1 MKLEYTTDICGNEIL
16 QDETGQHQV
25 MMAWEKPY
33 MEKCIE
39 YLEPSG
45 SVLEIGF
52 GLGYSAEKLCS
63 YENVSEYSVV
73 ECCPEVW
80 TKFDLFK
87 TEMNDKHPDLKVN
100 IIKGRWEDVLS
111 EGGIFDSV
119 FFDDY
124 NGSVTHESVNRF
136 NKFLYQLLVNHH
148 THIGTKICCYST
160 GDTEYTI
167 TGLEQKSYEYMIDV
181 PKYCNYAKGDKMYI
195 PVIKQTIDYHNAST
209 TILDELKEKLLHP
222 QNKVTEAH
230 KKFHE
235 QVVKAKAYFD
245 KPTSIYCNLMVI
257 DNFYTNAKETRDYIL
272 SQEFKV
278 RGNYP
283 GQRTTSRAT
292 QHLKEMIEGYIQHF
306 AGKIIDWPMPSSS
319 DNDGRNNNDTY
330 NGAFQ
335 YTTSRDRTWI
345 HNDGWNNWAGVLYL
359 TPNAPVNS
367 GTGIFR
373 FKDGTRTVDEA
384 EARGN
389 KKIIDENSQDYNKW
403 ELVDKVGN
411 VFNRLVLFNSKQ
423 YHASLDYFGTNK
435 ENGRLFQVFFFSTKR

>member
-1 MKLEYTTDICGNEIL
+1 MKLEYTNDICGNEIL

-39 YLEPSG
+39 YLEPQG

-52 GLGYSAEKLCS
+52 GLGYSATKLCS
-63 YENVSEYSVV
+63 YENVSEYTVV

-80 TKFDLFK
+80 TKFESFK
-87 TEMNDKHPDLKVN
+87 EEMNKTRPELKVN
-100 IIKGRWEDVLS
+100 MIKGRWEDVLTES
-111 EGGIFDSV
+111 GIYDSV

-124 NGSVTHESVNRF
+124 NGSITHESMNRF
-136 NKFLYQLLVNHH
+136 NKFLYQMLTNNH
-148 THIGTKICCYST
+148 TMIGTRICCYST
-160 GDTEYTI
+160 VYTEYNI
-167 TGLEQKSYEYMIDV
+167 TGLEQKSYEYSIDV

-195 PVIKQTIDYHNAST
+195 PIISQLIEFNGTNSHAENKN
-209 TILDELKEKLLHP
+209 ELKKKLLNGTTP
-222 QNKVTEAH
+222 AH
-230 KKFHE
+230 EKFQE
-235 QVVKAKAYFD
+235 QVIKAKAFYE
-245 KPTSIYCNLMVI
+245 KPKSIYCNLMII

-272 SQEFKV
+272 TQEFKV

-283 GQRTTSRAT
+283 GQRTTSRANN
-292 QHLKEMIEGYIQHF
+292 HLKEMIQGYIQHF
-306 AGKIIDWPMPSSS
+306 AGKIVDWPMPSSTG
-319 DNDGRNNNDTY
+319 NEDTY

-389 KKIIDENSQDYNKW
+389 KKILDENSQDYNKW

-435 ENGRLFQVFFFSTKR
+435 ENGRLFQVFFFSTER